1 MGLATS
7 TSVTSSVARVTRA
20 NMSESL
26 MLVHELPH
34 DDPGI
39 LTEAPLQGPNQ
50 WPEWIPGF
58 QPRAEHFPEAVDS
71 LGRYI
76 IQLIAM
82 SATGASP

>member
-1 MGLATS
+1 MKKPELKVAGPQKLDNGDYSKQLEHMQIELNDLAKW
-7 TSVTSSVARVTRA
+7 
-20 NMSESL
+20 
-26 MLVHELPH
+26 
-34 DDPGI
+34 
-39 LTEAPLQGPNQ
+39 LQSPNQ

-82 SATGASP
+82 SATGATP